1 MSDRSDR
8 IGKHPRGCHS
18 ASPESRLAE
27 PKTRG
32 KGGAVY
38 PSTLVVALG
47 RLCDH
52 KSRMIVYTPFPP
64 VVRGRLPPSTR
75 GLSEWHPR
83 GCTL

>member
-1 MSDRSDR
+1 MKPQKLLCYHSNWRRFSDKSDRSDR

-18 ASPESRLAE
+18 ASPESRLEE

-47 RLCDH
+47 
-52 KSRMIVYTPFPP
+52 
-64 VVRGRLPPSTR
+64 
-75 GLSEWHPR
+75 
-83 GCTL
+83 